1 MFLSRMVRNMRIYRK
16 YAISFSTVSF
26 PISSQLVQVLVFVA
40 HNIITMSDKVGW
52 WLLRA
57 LRSFTIVDLYLSF
70 EEHTQD
76 TIDAGRREL
85 KRFEEY
91 MQVLASF

>member
-1 MFLSRMVRNMRIYRK
+1 
-16 YAISFSTVSF
+16 
-26 PISSQLVQVLVFVA
+26 
-40 HNIITMSDKVGW
+40 MSDKVGW